1 VVGKGSFCGS
11 SCQAIVDTGT
21 SLIAGPTDDVR
32 KLQGYIGATPLGP
45 EEYQVDCSKIHSLPE
60 IIFTLGKRNFTLAG
74 SDYIVKATGNG
85 ETVCVSGFIGID
97 LPGPAGP
104 LWILGDVFIGKY
116 YTIFDFGNSQV
127 GFAQSK

>member
-45 EEYQVDCSKIHSLPE
+45 EE
-60 IIFTLGKRNFTLAG
+60 
-74 SDYIVKATGNG
+74 
-85 ETVCVSGFIGID
+85 VCF
-97 LPGPAGP
+97 
-104 LWILGDVFIGKY
+104 
-116 YTIFDFGNSQV
+116 
-127 GFAQSK
+127 